1 MIQVI
6 INCIYR
12 TGYQFTYSFKRM
24 VVASDT
30 NGTEFQLVECKIN
43 EANCTKKKL
52 I

>member
-1 MIQVI
+1 
-6 INCIYR
+6 
-12 TGYQFTYSFKRM
+12 M

-52 I
+52 IWEAKSQSDGRAILRLLRNP